1 MVAKKLILKKIY
13 ENPLTLSKIAEWVNN
28 RINNKLD
35 AVVVFSG
42 ARGNGKST
50 GAIKLGLR
58 CNNKFLMGRDVLFS
72 RDDVINDF
80 KKKVKGVIV
89 ADEMIMVGY
98 RREFYNKNQQEF
110 IKLLNTQ
117 RDKGNVF
124 IACVPNFAN
133 LDKDILGLTFLHI
146 HVAKRGVA
154 YLFCPPASSIFSTD
168 RWRMDESKKLEERH
182 RINKIAGG
190 IPAWK
195 LPNFV
200 GTLRFPK
207 LTDKQESRYQ
217 KIKDEKRNQFFEEN
231 GEGDKEQ
238 AQSMDRCKECMAK
251 ATWKRAK
258 LLWECRNCPN
268 SWKDPKYSVTT
279 EKNIEVIPLDYS
291 RVSPKNNNLEVTIE

>member
-1 MVAKKLILKKIY
+1 
-13 ENPLTLSKIAEWVNN
+13 
-28 RINNKLD
+28 
-35 AVVVFSG
+35 VFSG

-58 CNNKFLMGRDVLFS
+58 CDNPFLMGRDVLFS
-72 RDDVINDF
+72 RDDVIKNF
-80 KKKVKGVIV
+80 KKKEKGIII

-98 RREFYNKNQQEF
+98 RREFYNKTQQEF

-146 HVAKRGVA
+146 HIAKRGIG
-154 YLFCPPASSIFSTD
+154 YLFCPPPSSIFSND
-168 RWRMDESKKLEERH
+168 RWKIDECRKLEERH
-182 RINKIAGG
+182 LMRKIAGG
-190 IPAWK
+190 VPAWK

-207 LTDKQESRYQ
+207 LTERQETAYQ
-217 KIKDEKRNQFFEEN
+217 KIKDEKRNQFFEEGN
-231 GEGDKEQ
+231 EIEHQQ
-238 AQSMDRCKECMAK
+238 ANSMDRCKECMSK

-279 EKNIEVIPLDYS
+279 EKDIETIPLTYTRNTS
-291 RVSPKNNNLEVTIE
+291 KKSSLGVTIE